1 MDNMSEE
8 ADISRILFT
17 IFDGLEPQKIDQ
29 SDVVRLW
36 SLEMQW
42 FSPEESQSVI
52 DALSEAGWISRQDV
66 TLYLSDGVKL
76 EIPSLGWRPMTR
88 RMLSPPIYNLTEKDR
103 SGDSAS
109 GLSQPRVNAI
119 KDIDNQSKN
128 QESFSRPIVI
138 SDNQVTKNDSSNKPM
153 PIDRAEGSIPTL
165 IELIASQSGLAN
177 NEVVRRAQR
186 KRRALGP
193 VTLWM
198 ALALVAREQGLD
210 MESVS
215 SAIDKAAE

>member
-1 MDNMSEE
+1 MSEE

-29 SDVVRLW
+29 YDVVRLW

-66 TLYLSDGVKL
+66 TLYLSEGVKL

-109 GLSQPRVNAI
+109 DLSQPRVNAI
-119 KDIDNQSKN
+119 KDIDSQSKN
-128 QESFSRPIVI
+128 QESFSRPKVI
-138 SDNQVTKNDSSNKPM
+138 RENQGTKNDSSNNSM

-193 VTLWM
+193 VTLWI

-215 SAIDKAAE
+215 SAIEKAAE

>member
-17 IFDGLEPQKIDQ
+17 IFDGLEPQKINQ
-29 SDVVRLW
+29 SDVIRLW

-52 DALSEAGWISRQDV
+52 DALSDAGWISRQDV
-66 TLYLSDGVKL
+66 TLYPSEGVKL

-109 GLSQPRVNAI
+109 DLSQPRVNAI

>member
-1 MDNMSEE
+1 MSEE

-17 IFDGLEPQKIDQ
+17 IFDGLEHQKIDQ

-66 TLYLSDGVKL
+66 TLYLSEGVKL

-109 GLSQPRVNAI
+109 DLSQPRVNAI
-119 KDIDNQSKN
+119 KEIDNQSKN
-128 QESFSRPIVI
+128 QESFSRPKVI
-138 SDNQVTKNDSSNKPM
+138 IENQGTKNDSSNKSM

-165 IELIASQSGLAN
+165 IELIASQSGLPN

>member
-1 MDNMSEE
+1 MSEQS
-8 ADISRILFT
+8 DISRILFT
-17 IFDGLEPQKIDQ
+17 IFDGIETLEIPKA
-29 SDVVRLW
+29 DVVRLW

-42 FSPEESQSVI
+42 FSPEESERVLK
-52 DALSEAGWISRQDV
+52 ALTEAGWILQEGDILHL
-66 TLYLSDGVKL
+66 TEGVKL

-88 RMLSPPIYNLTEKDR
+88 RMLSPPPYKTPAKEESKD
-103 SGDSAS
+103 STSDF
-109 GLSQPRVNAI
+109 SQPKVSTREE
-119 KDIDNQSKN
+119 KN
-128 QESFSRPIVI
+128 NEPKNGQNFSRPKVAR
-138 SDNQVTKNDSSNKPM
+138 SSENPHSESSNSPI

-165 IELIASQSGLAN
+165 IELIASQSGLEN

-210 MESVS
+210 MQRVS

>member
-1 MDNMSEE
+1 MSEE

-29 SDVVRLW
+29 YDVVRLW

-66 TLYLSDGVKL
+66 TLYLSEGVKL

-109 GLSQPRVNAI
+109 DLSQPRVNAI
-119 KDIDNQSKN
+119 KEIDNQSKN
-128 QESFSRPIVI
+128 QESFSRPKVNIE
-138 SDNQVTKNDSSNKPM
+138 NQGTKNDSSNKSM

-165 IELIASQSGLAN
+165 IELIASQSGLPN

>member
-1 MDNMSEE
+1 MSEE

-17 IFDGLEPQKIDQ
+17 IFDGLEPQKINQ
-29 SDVVRLW
+29 SDVIRLW

-52 DALSEAGWISRQDV
+52 DALSDAGWISRQGV
-66 TLYLSDGVKL
+66 TLYPSEGVKL

-109 GLSQPRVNAI
+109 DLSQPRVNAI

-153 PIDRAEGSIPTL
+153 PIDPAEGSIPTL

>member
-1 MDNMSEE
+1 MSEE

-29 SDVVRLW
+29 YDVVRLW

-66 TLYLSDGVKL
+66 TLYLSEGVKL

-109 GLSQPRVNAI
+109 DLSQPRVNAI
-119 KDIDNQSKN
+119 KEIDNQSKN
-128 QESFSRPIVI
+128 QESFSRPKVI
-138 SDNQVTKNDSSNKPM
+138 IENQGTKNDSSNKSM

-165 IELIASQSGLAN
+165 IELIASHSGLPN

-215 SAIDKAAE
+215 SAIEKAAE

>member
-1 MDNMSEE
+1 MSEE

-17 IFDGLEPQKIDQ
+17 IFDGLEPQKINQ
-29 SDVVRLW
+29 SDVIRLW

-52 DALSEAGWISRQDV
+52 DALSDAGWISRQDV

-109 GLSQPRVNAI
+109 DLSQPRVNAI
-119 KDIDNQSKN
+119 KDIDNQSEN